1 MTPADGSAPLPLIL
15 VVDDAHALRLVMSR
29 ALRELGYDVLTAPD
43 GQSATV
49 LVRGLRTPPDLVVT
63 DIRMPAMDGEAL
75 AAWLAKH
82 YPRVPV
88 IFVSGFPSE
97 APGEL
102 PGPLLAKPFT
112 PEALCAI
119 VRETLAR
126 RHPAAPMPQ

>member
-1 MTPADGSAPLPLIL
+1 
-15 VVDDAHALRLVMSR
+15 
-29 ALRELGYDVLTAPD
+29 
-43 GQSATV
+43 
-49 LVRGLRTPPDLVVT
+49 
-63 DIRMPAMDGEAL
+63 MDGEAL

-126 RHPAAPMPQ
+126 RHPAAQCRNNSIGHTTSVGRPKHAKPRQRLAAGGVLLFVWSVRGARALGPDIRVQGVGHPA